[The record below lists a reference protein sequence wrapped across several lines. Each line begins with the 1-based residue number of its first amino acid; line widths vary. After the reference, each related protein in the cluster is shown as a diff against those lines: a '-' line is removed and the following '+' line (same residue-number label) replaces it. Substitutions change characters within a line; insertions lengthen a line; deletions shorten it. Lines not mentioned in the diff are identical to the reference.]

1 VNPGFN
7 TDHLV
12 FVDMTLPPGYEPPR
26 QTAFF
31 HDLTLHIAAISGIDS
46 AAVIRFAPLANGKG
60 RTSFQVSGHTYAPG
74 SEPLVNYNISSGDY
88 FRTLGIPIKA
98 GRTFTETEV
107 WNGGPVA
114 MLSESAA
121 RRFWPSSNALGEH
134 VRIGATGDLCEV
146 IGIVGD
152 VSRDRLDVP
161 AEPEVYLP
169 IAKLPGTLFQ
179 LVARTRDN
187 PVLKLA
193 EVRQAIRILDPSLP
207 TDKTTTGGQAVSQS
221 LAGHRFRT
229 SAMGG
234 FAGVAFALAVV
245 GIYGAMAYSVSL
257 RLREFGVRMALG
269 ASQRRVVGSVLME
282 SLAIGL
288 VGVILGLIGG
298 VFVSQL
304 LRSILFES
312 PAVDPVVFAGVS
324 LALISAT
331 TAACILPAWR
341 AARTDIRSVLQPA

>member
-1 VNPGFN
+1 
-7 TDHLV
+7 
-12 FVDMTLPPGYEPPR
+12 
-26 QTAFF
+26 
-31 HDLTLHIAAISGIDS
+31 
-46 AAVIRFAPLANGKG
+46 
-60 RTSFQVSGHTYAPG
+60 
-74 SEPLVNYNISSGDY
+74 
-88 FRTLGIPIKA
+88 
-98 GRTFTETEV
+98 
-107 WNGGPVA
+107 
-114 MLSESAA
+114 
-121 RRFWPSSNALGEH
+121 
-134 VRIGATGDLCEV
+134 
-146 IGIVGD
+146 
-152 VSRDRLDVP
+152 
-161 AEPEVYLP
+161 
-169 IAKLPGTLFQ
+169 LPGTLFQ